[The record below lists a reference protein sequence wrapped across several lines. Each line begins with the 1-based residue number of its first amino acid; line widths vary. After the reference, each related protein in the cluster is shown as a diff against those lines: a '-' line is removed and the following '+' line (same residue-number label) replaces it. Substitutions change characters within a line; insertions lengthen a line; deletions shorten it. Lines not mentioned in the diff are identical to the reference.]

1 MTYIK
6 YVYKGEIYKL
16 DAQITEVKCV
26 FMRLNRSKKV
36 NAYEATNG
44 VVKKTKKALET
55 EGPKRPMSSLDVY
68 IVKYCS
74 TKDMDP
80 KSFSRTAWRDAYN
93 ELKESK
99 RIRHIRAA
107 ITVSK

>member
-1 MTYIK
+1 
-6 YVYKGEIYKL
+6 
-16 DAQITEVKCV
+16 
-26 FMRLNRSKKV
+26 MRLNRSKKV

-44 VVKKTKKALET
+44 AVKKTKKALET